1 MTRSIKLLASA
12 ALIGLLSAPA
22 LAQDTASQST
32 TGSGRIIQPI
42 TLTKNSDLSFGT
54 VVRPTTGTNTITIDA
69 TTGAISKTGAGDAAL
84 AASTSGR
91 ATYSVGGEGAQ
102 TFAISTPATFN
113 MTSGANSLTVTLA
126 SSSATGTISGSLGSA
141 GTATFGV
148 GGSFPVSNT
157 QASGNYTGTFTTT
170 VTYN

>member
-1 MTRSIKLLASA
+1 MNRSIKLLTSA

-22 LAQDTASQST
+22 MAQDFASQST
-32 TGSGRIIQPI
+32 TGTGRIVQPI
-42 TLTKNSDLSFGT
+42 TLTKNSDLAFGT
-54 VVRPTTGTNTITIDA
+54 VVKPTTGTNTIVIDA
-69 TTGAISKTGAGDAAL
+69 TTGAISKTGGGDAAL

-91 ATYSVGGEGAQ
+91 ATYTAGGEGAQ

-126 SSSATGTISGSLGSA
+126 SSSATGTISGTLGTA

-148 GGSFPVSNT
+148 GGSFPIASG